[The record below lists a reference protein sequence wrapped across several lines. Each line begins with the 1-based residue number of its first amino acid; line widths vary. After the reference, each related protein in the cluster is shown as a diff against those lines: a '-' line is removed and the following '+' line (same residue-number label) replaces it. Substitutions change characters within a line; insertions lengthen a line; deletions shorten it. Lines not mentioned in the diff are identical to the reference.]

1 MTPTLR
7 GRIETRLALVV
18 FVALPW
24 TAVVIPVAAAG
35 SGVPLGNAYSLGF
48 RAVLALGVLGVAW
61 EAVYHAA
68 QQLRWERDWP
78 TVLGLVTAINEGIV
92 LYLVLRAGVAAGG
105 EVPVRVFSVHFAT
118 TWLVL
123 WMAVHGPVRV
133 LFPMWRFRG
142 GRF

>member
-24 TAVVIPVAAAG
+24 TALVIPVAVVG
-35 SGVPLGNAYSLGF
+35 SGVPLTDAYSMAF
-48 RAVLALGVLGVAW
+48 RAVLVLGLLGVAW
-61 EAVYHAA
+61 ELAYHAA

-78 TVLGLVTAINEGIV
+78 TLLGLLTACSEGAL
-92 LYLVLRAGVAAGG
+92 LYLVLRSGVAPGG
-105 EVPVRVFSVHFAT
+105 DVPLRVFLVHFVT
-118 TWLVL
+118 TWLVM
-123 WMAVHGPVRV
+123 WAAIHGPVRV

>member
-24 TAVVIPVAAAG
+24 TALVIPVAVVG
-35 SGVPLGNAYSLGF
+35 SGVPLTDAYSMAF
-48 RAVLALGVLGVAW
+48 RAVLVLGLLGVPW
-61 EAVYHAA
+61 ELAYHAA

-78 TVLGLVTAINEGIV
+78 TLLGLLTACSEGAL
-92 LYLVLRAGVAAGG
+92 LYLVLRSGVAPGG
-105 EVPVRVFSVHFAT
+105 DVPLRVFLVHFVT
-118 TWLVL
+118 TWLVM
-123 WMAVHGPVRV
+123 WAAIHGPVRV